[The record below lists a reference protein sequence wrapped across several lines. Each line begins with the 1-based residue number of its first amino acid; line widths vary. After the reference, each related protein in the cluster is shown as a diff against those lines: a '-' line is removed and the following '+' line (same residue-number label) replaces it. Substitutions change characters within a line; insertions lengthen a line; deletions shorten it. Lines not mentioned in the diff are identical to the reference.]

1 MILCLVATYM
11 VELHVTWFIVD
22 WGTSEMSNGISP
34 KAVCALLHTLPSEKW
49 IQIIIWAGRG
59 NYSVGVV
66 CLICTKAPD
75 CYLVGLL
82 LSWNE
87 WAHTHTPSSPAPPF
101 TVFWLQFIWPLVKAS
116 SLCCLDSLAPSTLYP
131 SKYTVHTV
139 WVLGTV
145 AALFI
150 WEQLYNRLSVVK
162 TLCFRVTLNK
172 IHVWNQLKW
181 AFLAGTYVL
190 TAANKCLS
198 TRKWLFVQL
207 APGYTYCASVSLQI
221 HSSQGYPCGS
231 LEFVS
236 SCSLHY

>member
-75 CYLVGLL
+75 WHLVGLL

-87 WAHTHTPSSPAPPF
+87 WAHNTPSSPAPPF

-116 SLCCLDSLAPSTLYP
+116 SLSCLDSLAPSTLYLP
-131 SKYTVHTV
+131 NTLYILFEF
-139 WVLGTV
+139 W
-145 AALFI
+145 AL
-150 WEQLYNRLSVVK
+150 L
-162 TLCFRVTLNK
+162 
-172 IHVWNQLKW
+172 
-181 AFLAGTYVL
+181 
-190 TAANKCLS
+190 
-198 TRKWLFVQL
+198 
-207 APGYTYCASVSLQI
+207 
-221 HSSQGYPCGS
+221 
-231 LEFVS
+231 
-236 SCSLHY
+236 LHYSFGNSCMIGCLW